1 MEIVDL
7 RSSSLIYQIK
17 NTSHTSGKGM
27 EDGRSEDIVGQKW
40 DRCVADT
47 IIKTGKEAIQIV
59 NLFYFNT

>member
-1 MEIVDL
+1 
-7 RSSSLIYQIK
+7 
-17 NTSHTSGKGM
+17 M

-47 IIKTGKEAIQIV
+47 IIKTGKEAIKIV